1 MDEADQ
7 IWNRAAT
14 GDGGPQSR
22 VGDRALTSVL
32 RLHSL
37 AMSGGML
44 DAVERLTDAQLDE
57 AEVGYRWLRLDG
69 AAEVVAYVRREIA
82 SGAVDDDA
90 RTEALERRV
99 DADYRRVIPTDSTI
113 ETVYRELLD
122 ELPEAFATL

>member
-1 MDEADQ
+1 M
-7 IWNRAAT
+7 
-14 GDGGPQSR
+14 
-22 VGDRALTSVL
+22 GDRALTSVL